1 MTVCGAVEQTDA
13 QLLHEK
19 YPDIT
24 FPDSIGDYKFQ
35 VASLDYKPTPS
46 IQVSTSIPEGAELNS
61 IYKQADET
69 TYDHLLRMSISYY
82 NEKKTLKIEVY
93 RANAEAVSVQENNL
107 NIEEEIGKY
116 EIVSDSITSEMYLR
130 WGNETWKY
138 LMHENNGGTEENF
151 CKALIDTGVSSLIA
165 FR

>member
-1 MTVCGAVEQTDA
+1 MN
-13 QLLHEK
+13 
-19 YPDIT
+19 
-24 FPDSIGDYKFQ
+24 
-35 VASLDYKPTPS
+35 
-46 IQVSTSIPEGAELNS
+46 ST
-61 IYKQADET
+61 YKQADET

-151 CKALIDTGVSSLIA
+151 CKALIDTRVSSLIA

>member
-1 MTVCGAVEQTDA
+1 MRQPPPYAALRVGWRLFVWKKEYCFFI
-13 QLLHEK
+13 L
-19 YPDIT
+19 
-24 FPDSIGDYKFQ
+24 
-35 VASLDYKPTPS
+35 
-46 IQVSTSIPEGAELNS
+46 
-61 IYKQADET
+61 ADET

-151 CKALIDTGVSSLIA
+151 CKALIDTGVSLLIA

>member
-1 MTVCGAVEQTDA
+1 MCIDFNVYRKN
-13 QLLHEK
+13 HEN
-19 YPDIT
+19 
-24 FPDSIGDYKFQ
+24 
-35 VASLDYKPTPS
+35 A
-46 IQVSTSIPEGAELNS
+46 
-61 IYKQADET
+61 
-69 TYDHLLRMSISYY
+69 YDHLLRMSISYY

-151 CKALIDTGVSSLIA
+151 CKALIDIGVSLLIA

>member
-1 MTVCGAVEQTDA
+1 MEQKYKVEQIFTKNYARLCAMTTAILHDSSLAQDAVQEGWIRLHKAKQLDTSSEEKLEHEFYTFAYGDKFVTVCGAVEQTDA

-82 NEKKTLKIEVY
+82 NEKKL
-93 RANAEAVSVQENNL
+93 
-107 NIEEEIGKY
+107 
-116 EIVSDSITSEMYLR
+116 
-130 WGNETWKY
+130 
-138 LMHENNGGTEENF
+138 
-151 CKALIDTGVSSLIA
+151 
-165 FR
+165 